1 MVFSECERLRREDP
15 FARVADQWHD
25 SFNPARIASPE
36 VFKLATR
43 RRLFR
48 EFELPE
54 FGQLGRGLSSDRLI
68 SEDELDELVVAGEN
82 HPAPH
87 ELTQLH
93 SEDNVEDSSLY
104 PAVQSK
110 LSSKC
115 PSKRKNS
122 RNPARHQVIC
132 SLSTKIGSKP
142 TRGPHSG

>member
-93 SEDNVEDSSLY
+93 SEDNV
-104 PAVQSK
+104 
-110 LSSKC
+110 
-115 PSKRKNS
+115 
-122 RNPARHQVIC
+122 
-132 SLSTKIGSKP
+132 
-142 TRGPHSG
+142 